1 MARRERMLSTARRFL
16 HEKSA
21 QFAIMTAI
29 MTPVAIS
36 LAAFA
41 VDAGSLYLEKREA
54 QGLADLAAITAAAN
68 LHNAET
74 AALATLADN
83 GVGNVVLGGLK
94 SNGQPEFRE
103 GNAGPEIVILPGQ
116 YRADPQTDARVRF
129 VANAEPRNAVKI
141 IYKTVGT
148 RHFAGALIPP
158 PRIVVEAVAETSAAA
173 SFSVGS
179 RLLALKE
186 EGLINGLLSG
196 LLGSRI
202 TLTVMDYRALLD
214 ADVQLLSFLDALAV
228 EAGITA
234 GTYQQVLDAEVTLG
248 QVARALSNTRTLGG
262 NAKTASSRLA
272 QQASGSNQPRLRL
285 SRLIDLGQTGGQL
298 VEAGIERIGLDVGV
312 LQLLTAS
319 AVVAGKGRQVA
330 LDLGAHI
337 PGLLKASVNLAIGEP
352 PQHSP
357 WLRIGAGGELVRTAQ
372 TRLSVVAEIGG
383 LLGVSVRVPLYLEL
397 AHAEARLKSVVCSAG
412 NPASVRVAVEAR
424 PGVANLY
431 LAEVNPAKIAGFA
444 NPVPRSPARLL
455 QVPLLV
461 TVTAEAQAEIS
472 NTTYKPLT
480 FTWSDIAAD
489 RIKQVSTSELT
500 GSLTKSLLSSL
511 DLKVE
516 PLGGLLSIGIPSNLR
531 DTLAGLL
538 GAATPALDTLLD
550 ELLTALGLAL
560 GEADI
565 RVHGATCG
573 RAVLVQ

>member
-1 MARRERMLSTARRFL
+1 MAKQDRMLSTARRFL
-16 HEKSA
+16 REKSA

-41 VDAGSLYLEKREA
+41 VDAGSLYLERREA
-54 QGLADLAAITAAAN
+54 QGLADLAAITATAN
-68 LHNAET
+68 LDKAET

-94 SNGQPEFRE
+94 PNGQPEFRDAK
-103 GNAGPEIVILPGQ
+103 AGPEIVILPGQ
-116 YRADPQTDARVRF
+116 YRADPQTGARQRF

-141 IYKTVGT
+141 VYKTVGT

-158 PRIVVEAVAETSAAA
+158 PLIVVEAVAETSSAAA
-173 SFSVGS
+173 FSVGS

-186 EGLINGLLSG
+186 EGLVNGLLSG

-214 ADVQLLSFLDALAV
+214 TDVQLLSFLDALAI

-248 QVARALSNTRTLGG
+248 QIARALSNTRTLAGS
-262 NAKTASSRLA
+262 AKTASNRLA
-272 QQASGSNQPRLRL
+272 QQASGHSQPRLRL

-298 VEAGIERIGLDVGV
+298 VQAGIERIGLDVGV
-312 LQLLTAS
+312 LQLVTAS
-319 AVVAGKGRQVA
+319 AVVAGNGKQVA

-383 LLGVSVRVPLYLEL
+383 LLGVSIRIPLYLEL
-397 AHAEARLKSVVCSAG
+397 AHAEARLTSVTCPSG
-412 NPASVRVAVEAR
+412 RPESVRVAIEAR

-431 LAEVNPAKIAGFA
+431 LAEVNPAKIGGFA

-461 TVTAEAQAEIS
+461 SVTAEAQAEIA
-472 NTTYKPLT
+472 NATYKPLT
-480 FTWSDIAAD
+480 FTWSDIQSD
-489 RIKQVSTSELT
+489 RIKQVSTNELT

-516 PLGGLLSIGIPSNLR
+516 PLGGLLTIGIPSNLR
-531 DTLAGLL
+531 DTLAKLV
-538 GAATPALDTLLD
+538 GAATPSLDSLLD
-550 ELLTALGLAL
+550 DLLTTLGLAL

-565 RVHGATCG
+565 RVHGAVCG

>member
-1 MARRERMLSTARRFL
+1 MAKPERMLSTARRFL
-16 HEKSA
+16 REKSA

-214 ADVQLLSFLDALAV
+214 ADVHLLSFLDALAV

-262 NAKTASSRLA
+262 NAKSASSRLA
-272 QQASGSNQPRLRL
+272 QQAGGSNPPRLRL

-298 VEAGIERIGLDVGV
+298 VQAGIERIGLDVGV

-337 PGLLKASVNLAIGEP
+337 PGLLKASVHLAMGEP

-357 WLRIGAGGELVRTAQ
+357 WLRIGAGGELVKTAQ

-383 LLGVSVRVPLYLEL
+383 LLGVNVRVPLYLEL

-424 PGVANLY
+424 PGIANLY

>member
-1 MARRERMLSTARRFL
+1 MAKPAGVPGILRRFL
-16 HEKSA
+16 RENSA

-68 LHNAET
+68 LDKAEK

-83 GVGNVVLGGLK
+83 GVGDVVLGGLQP
-94 SNGQPEFRE
+94 NGKPEFRD
-103 GNAGPEIVILPGQ
+103 GKAGPEIVILPGQ
-116 YRADPQTDARVRF
+116 YRASSQTGHRDRF

-158 PRIVVEAVAETSAAA
+158 PRIVVEAVAESSSAAA
-173 SFSVGS
+173 FSVGS

-186 EGLINGLLSG
+186 EGLVNALLGGLT
-196 LLGSRI
+196 GSRI

-214 ADVQLLSFLDALAV
+214 ADVQLLSFLDALAL

-248 QVARALSNTRTLGG
+248 QIARALSNTRTLGG
-262 NAKTASSRLA
+262 NAKTAANRLA
-272 QQASGSNQPRLRL
+272 QQTGGQNQPRLRL

-298 VEAGIERIGLDVGV
+298 MQAGIERIGLDVGV
-312 LQLLTAS
+312 LQLVTAS
-319 AVVAGKGRQVA
+319 AVVAGKGKQVA
-330 LDLGAHI
+330 LDLGVHI
-337 PGLLKASVNLAIGEP
+337 PGLLGASVSLAIGEP

-383 LLGVSVRVPLYLEL
+383 LLGVSIRVPLYLEL
-397 AHAEARLKSVVCSAG
+397 AHAEARLKSVTCPDG
-412 NPASVRVAVEAR
+412 RPDSVRVAIEAR

-431 LAEVNPAKIAGFA
+431 LAEVSPAKIAGFA

-480 FTWSDIAAD
+480 FTWSDIAGD
-489 RIKQVSTSELT
+489 RVRQVSTNELT

-516 PLGGLLSIGIPSNLR
+516 ALGGLLGIGIPSNLR
-531 DTLAGLL
+531 GTVATLVS
-538 GAATPALDTLLD
+538 AATPALDTLLD
-550 ELLTALGLAL
+550 ELLTMLGLAL